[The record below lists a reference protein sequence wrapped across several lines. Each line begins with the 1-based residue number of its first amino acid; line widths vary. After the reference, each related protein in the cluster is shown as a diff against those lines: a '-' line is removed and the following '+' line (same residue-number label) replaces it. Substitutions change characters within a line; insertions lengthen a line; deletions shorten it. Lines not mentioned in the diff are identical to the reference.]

1 MQNER
6 KPSLPQRAGAIGKA
20 LIVWLASG
28 SFLAAVVAFFAFSA
42 MGCQGDRIFTGL

>member
-28 SFLAAVVAFFAFSA
+28 SFVVAIIAFFVFSA
-42 MGCQGDRIFTGL
+42 MGC